1 MATLAHKQQELT
13 KYEEC
18 LDKAKVAVALDYR
31 GLSVSQITTLRREL
45 HQNDAK
51 MVVVKNT
58 VLRRATES
66 RSLPPIQNFAVGPTA
81 IVFGFGDEVAPV
93 KSLKTFLKT
102 AKIGEIKGGYI
113 ANDLLDVKG
122 VEALADMPPLEVL
135 RGNLLGA
142 INAPNARLVN
152 AINSPAQ
159 ALVNVLDQ
167 YGKTLQS

>member
-31 GLSVSQITTLRREL
+31 GLTVSQITTLRGEL

-58 VLRRATES
+58 VLHRATGA
-66 RSLPPIQNFAVGPTA
+66 RSLPPIEQFAVGPTA

-93 KSLKTFLKT
+93 KSLKAFLKT

-113 ANDLLDVKG
+113 ANDLLDAKG
-122 VEALADMPPLEVL
+122 VNELADMPSLEVL
-135 RGNLLGA
+135 RGKLLGA
-142 INAPNARLVN
+142 INTPAARLVQ
-152 AINSPAQ
+152 AINHPAQ
-159 ALVNVLDQ
+159 SLVNVLGQ
-167 YGKTLQS
+167 YSKKLQS